1 MLSKQEN
8 SSPKNKTI
16 EEILDKSELKE
27 KKDCK
32 KFLPKLQIEEGNNKA
47 INQRRILKPSK
58 TQNSM

>member
-16 EEILDKSELKE
+16 EEILDNSELKE

-32 KFLPKLQIEEGNNKA
+32 QFLPKLQIEEGNNKS